1 MPAVEGGKEEREDE
15 GSAPGTEIDISSSK
29 HTCSP
34 VPIRGKHA
42 HAHIDIQM
50 AAHTKRQAVRPAAG
64 AEASSELAAA
74 LGR

>member
-1 MPAVEGGKEEREDE
+1 MGQWRKERGLSLPAVEGGKEEREDE

-42 HAHIDIQM
+42 YT
-50 AAHTKRQAVRPAAG
+50 HT
-64 AEASSELAAA
+64 
-74 LGR
+74 